1 MPNPVPPKAMLHDDE
16 TQYLLR
22 VVTLRLTHF
31 HSYVVGMEEVTLPL
45 SLDCRGLTLLYSR
58 MWPWTGH
65 NWGPLPSPTTDWSS
79 VPLSVLT
86 PFRLLP
92 RLQGMHSSV
101 ISFPRL
107 VTDPCPEPLGLGA
120 WGSLYQTYRTASE
133 PNSLTLLGFY
143 KDPIV

>member
-1 MPNPVPPKAMLHDDE
+1 MVLTSLTFVRAFD
-16 TQYLLR
+16 QFS
-22 VVTLRLTHF
+22 RLTPSVPRTGDTTVF
-31 HSYVVGMEEVTLPL
+31 IV
-45 SLDCRGLTLLYSR
+45 LTPIRS
-58 MWPWTGH
+58 GH

-120 WGSLYQTYRTASE
+120 WGSLYQTYRASLQ
-133 PNSLTLLGFY
+133 PTLAPLAR
-143 KDPIV
+143 VV

>member
-1 MPNPVPPKAMLHDDE
+1 MGTPFP
-16 TQYLLR
+16 
-22 VVTLRLTHF
+22 
-31 HSYVVGMEEVTLPL
+31 
-45 SLDCRGLTLLYSR
+45 LYSR

-86 PFRLLP
+86 PFRLIP
-92 RLQGMHSSV
+92 RLQGTHSSV

-107 VTDPCPEPLGLGA
+107 VTDPASSWGLGLGDP
-120 WGSLYQTYRTASE
+120 YTKHIETPSE

-143 KDPIV
+143 KDPMYLRFTSFRWCSW

>member
-1 MPNPVPPKAMLHDDE
+1 MGTPFP
-16 TQYLLR
+16 
-22 VVTLRLTHF
+22 
-31 HSYVVGMEEVTLPL
+31 
-45 SLDCRGLTLLYSR
+45 LYSR

-133 PNSLTLLGFY
+133 PNSLTDR
-143 KDPIV
+143 KSVCRERV